1 MITIKDKTY
10 DELKELL
17 NSYMDKNYVEFIE
30 KYYEQAKIV
39 YDGMKRETGE
49 DYIVLNEKKLKKHI
63 MILSVYIHFIE
74 FDDIK

>member
-1 MITIKDKTY
+1 
-10 DELKELL
+10 
-17 NSYMDKNYVEFIE
+17 MDKNYVEFIE

-49 DYIVLNEKKLKKHI
+49 DYIVLNEKKLNKHI
-63 MILSVYIHFIE
+63 MVLSVYIHFIE

>member
-49 DYIVLNEKKLKKHI
+49 DYILHPINVA
-63 MILSVYIHFIE
+63 
-74 FDDIK
+74 

>member
-49 DYIVLNEKKLKKHI
+49 DYILHPINVAT
-63 MILSVYIHFIE
+63 F
-74 FDDIK
+74 

>member
-39 YDGMKRETGE
+39 YDGMKR
-49 DYIVLNEKKLKKHI
+49 
-63 MILSVYIHFIE
+63 
-74 FDDIK
+74 